1 MYSEERWLHL
11 GMKGV
16 RELKF
21 LLQKIVSC
29 GLSQFWMT
37 LQFLAEEKHLSAES
51 ELGGMA
57 RMALAR
63 LAN

>member
-1 MYSEERWLHL
+1 
-11 GMKGV
+11 
-16 RELKF
+16 
-21 LLQKIVSC
+21 
-29 GLSQFWMT
+29 MT